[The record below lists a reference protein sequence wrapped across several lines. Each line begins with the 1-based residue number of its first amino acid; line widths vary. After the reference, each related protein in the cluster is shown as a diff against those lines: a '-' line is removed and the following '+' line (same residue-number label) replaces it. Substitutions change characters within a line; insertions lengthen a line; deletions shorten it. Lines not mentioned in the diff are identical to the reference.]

1 MRNKAAVV
9 FVFLRDLRHHL
20 LLLVV
25 LTMNAGSAAADS
37 VMRMGMS
44 SLPLSLGNPLRTG
57 ATPTIYFTPAL
68 FDGLT
73 RITRDG
79 TLVPWLA
86 TSWEAKDTN
95 TWTIQLRDDVTFSN
109 GKPFTAKDI
118 AYTVNYLASEESL
131 KESLRREIPAFE
143 KAVAVD
149 DFTVE
154 ITTREP
160 DPLLMRSLTI
170 LPALDRAQ
178 WQRLGREG
186 FAQEPVGTGPFKI
199 ESWEAAAANMVA
211 VPTSWRPPKVD
222 RLEVLAIPDKSARIQ
237 ALQSNRVDLAIEF
250 GPEDG
255 VTMDAAGLK
264 VERWIAAE
272 NSALSFILTRKP
284 DMPLQDVRVREA
296 LNLAVNRDLLTQ
308 VLMEGAT
315 VPANQPVPRA
325 AYGYNP
331 DLPPIP
337 YDPDRARA
345 LLKDAG
351 YEEGFKITA
360 FAVNGIGVG
369 GSVLQVIANDYAAI
383 GVELETQSLPIQ
395 RFLQHLSRGDWP
407 EDVDA
412 FSMTWPVWP
421 SVDSLRA
428 LRLHS
433 CLRREPWYC
442 DERIMPQINAAITE
456 RDPDKALAQ
465 RQQVMAWYRDQY
477 PAVYIFEAAQF
488 AGLRANVT
496 GFSMANNIISF
507 ETLAF
512 TDR

>member
-1 MRNKAAVV
+1 MRKYIRCGLSFIFAACLSSQSPAVAE
-9 FVFLRDLRHHL
+9 
-20 LLLVV
+20 
-25 LTMNAGSAAADS
+25 T

-44 SLPLSLGNPLRTG
+44 SLPLSLGNPLRSG
-57 ATPTIYFTPAL
+57 ATPTIYFTPAI

-79 TLVPWLA
+79 ELIPWLA
-86 TSWEAKDTN
+86 TSWEAKDTT
-95 TWTIQLRDDVTFSN
+95 TWSIRLRDDVTFSN
-109 GKPFTAKDI
+109 GKPFTAEDI
-118 AYTVNYLASEESL
+118 AFVVNYLASEDSL
-131 KESLRREIPAFE
+131 KDSLRREIPAFQS
-143 KAVAVD
+143 AVAID
-149 DFTVE
+149 DHTVE
-154 ITTREP
+154 ITTLAP

-186 FAQEPVGTGPFKI
+186 FASEPIGTGPFKI
-199 ESWEAAAANMVA
+199 DRWDPAAAHLVA
-211 VPTSWRPPKVD
+211 APTSWRPPKVE

-237 ALQSNRVDLAIEF
+237 ALQSNRIDLGIEF

-255 VTMDAAGLK
+255 VLMDAAGLN

-272 NSALSFILTRKP
+272 TAGLSFILTRKP

-296 LNLAVNRDLLTQ
+296 LNLAVNRDILTE

-315 VPANQPVPRA
+315 VAANQPVPRA

-345 LLKDAG
+345 LLKEAG
-351 YEEGFKITA
+351 YEDGFAIKA
-360 FAVNGIGVG
+360 LSVNGIGVG

-383 GVELETQSLPIQ
+383 GVDLEIQSLPIQ

-407 EDVDA
+407 EDADA
-412 FSMTWPVWP
+412 FSMNWPVWP

-442 DERIMPQINAAITE
+442 DERIMPDITAAMTE
-456 RDPDKALAQ
+456 WDQSKALAQ
-465 RQQVMAWYRDQY
+465 RQDIMAWYRDQY
-477 PAVYIFEAAQF
+477 PAVFIFEAAQF
-488 AGLRANVT
+488 AGLRPNVT
-496 GFSMANNIISF
+496 GFAMANNIISF
-507 ETLAF
+507 ETLSF
-512 TDR
+512 TDN